1 MVGPSGK
8 AGTTSTMDNSV
19 DVLHIARQLGRYKE
33 RSQQTSRDN
42 HLPLID
48 RVSRTPRVILLGDSL
63 IERMTTTGQSTSLQP
78 WPSEQMLSKLELKHM
93 NSNRAL
99 EARENLHRLSAV
111 FNAGCGG
118 DKYENILHRLMG
130 DEEPSSDAAPPKD
143 GDGQKQLSHSLVD
156 ALAKR
161 QTQVKLWVIHAGTN
175 NLHKKKG
182 LSEASLLA
190 MQVLLTTLLHIS
202 APETHILV
210 TALFYRTDIR
220 SDLIDQANAKLKD
233 LVEGLA
239 MQTASSPTSPFD
251 QEKRRDSV
259 ISQAVSASGNSLH
272 DSSLPSVTVDDAV
285 KEDQTD
291 AGPSSAA
298 TKPTPFAEIK
308 AQEDAEISRLEASIS
323 RLDFQPECTGPPKQH
338 DHFGQRRI
346 RNKYINL
353 QIPHDPEAPR
363 IKFLSVPED
372 FDPEKHLE
380 DHVHLNLEGYQM
392 WMRTL
397 FPVTANMLSRA
408 DDMRYAIEQDDDRK
422 IFGEFTKLSKFG
434 TEFHDKRLAET
445 GRFA

>member
-1 MVGPSGK
+1 MAEPSGK
-8 AGTTSTMDNSV
+8 AGATSTMDDSV
-19 DVLHIARQLGRYKE
+19 DVLHMARQLSRYKE

-48 RVSRTPRVILLGDSL
+48 RASRTPRVILLGDSL
-63 IERMTTTGQSTSLQP
+63 LERMTTTGQSTSLQP
-78 WPSEQMLSKLELKHM
+78 WPSEQMLSKLELNHI

-99 EARENLHRLSAV
+99 EARETIHRLSAV
-111 FNAGCGG
+111 LNAGCGG
-118 DKYENILHRLMG
+118 DKIENILYRLVG
-130 DEEPSSDAAPPKD
+130 DEESSSDHAPSED
-143 GDGQKQLSHSLVD
+143 GDERKQLSHSLVD
-156 ALAKR
+156 ALSKR
-161 QTQVKLWVIHAGTN
+161 QTQPKLWVIHIGTN

-190 MQVLLTTLLHIS
+190 MRVLLTTLLHTS

-210 TALFYRTDIR
+210 TALFYRSDIR
-220 SDLIDQANAKLKD
+220 NDLIDQSNAKLKD

-259 ISQAVSASGNSLH
+259 ISQAVSASGNSLQ
-272 DSSLPSVTVDDAV
+272 DSSLSSGTVDDAV
-285 KEDQTD
+285 NEDKSD

-298 TKPTPFAEIK
+298 TKPTQYAETK
-308 AQEDAEISRLEASIS
+308 AHDDAEIARLEASIS
-323 RLDFQPECTGPPKQH
+323 RLDFQPECTGPPKKL
-338 DHFGQRRI
+338 DHFGQRGI

-372 FDPEKHLE
+372 FDPQKHLE

-397 FPVTANMLSRA
+397 FPVTADMLSRA

>member
-1 MVGPSGK
+1 M
-8 AGTTSTMDNSV
+8 
-19 DVLHIARQLGRYKE
+19 
-33 RSQQTSRDN
+33 
-42 HLPLID
+42 
-48 RVSRTPRVILLGDSL
+48 LLGDSL

-78 WPSEQMLSKLELKHM
+78 WPSEQMLSKLELIHM
-93 NSNRAL
+93 NSNRAS
-99 EARENLHRLSAV
+99 EGRENLLRLSAV
-111 FNAGCGG
+111 LNAGCGG
-118 DKYENILHRLMG
+118 DKYENILYRLVG
-130 DEEPSSDAAPPKD
+130 DEEPSSDDAPSKD
-143 GDGQKQLSHSLVD
+143 GDGQEQPSHSLVD
-156 ALAKR
+156 ALSKR

-182 LSEASLLA
+182 LSEPSLLA

-220 SDLIDQANAKLKD
+220 NDLVDQANAKLKEI
-233 LVEGLA
+233 VEGLA

-259 ISQAVSASGNSLH
+259 ISQAVSASGNSLL
-272 DSSLPSVTVDDAV
+272 DSSLPSGTVDDAF
-285 KEDQTD
+285 KEDESD

-298 TKPTPFAEIK
+298 TKPTQYEEIK
-308 AQEDAEISRLEASIS
+308 ARKDAEISRLEASIS
-323 RLDFQPECTGPPKQH
+323 RLDFQPECTGPPKQL

-346 RNKYINL
+346 RNQYINL

-397 FPVTANMLSRA
+397 FPVTAEMLSRA
-408 DDMRYAIEQDDDRK
+408 DNMRYAIEQDDDRK

-434 TEFHDKRLAET
+434 TEVHDKRLAET